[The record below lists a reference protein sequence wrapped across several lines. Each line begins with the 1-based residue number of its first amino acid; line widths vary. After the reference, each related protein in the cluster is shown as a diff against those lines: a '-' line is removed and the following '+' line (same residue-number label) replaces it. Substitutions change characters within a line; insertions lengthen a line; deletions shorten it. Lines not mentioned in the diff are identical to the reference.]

1 MEPRMHRFTL
11 AFDDPQLEAGY
22 RASRSYRWRAFALAT
37 SVAVFI
43 PWGTLAVWGYLTGR
57 YERPIYEAV
66 GLIVFPSTLL
76 TLLVTRVVPASRR
89 NAAVA
94 IGAPTLGVVIAL
106 VFGLSPLRIGYDVQ
120 WFRYSVA
127 AFSVNLLVQHTFT
140 NARFP
145 MRQLTTWFVII
156 VRLLAVAAVTPVD
169 HLAAALG
176 EEILWMSIAQTVG
189 TYVSYKNE
197 RLSRRIFLERT
208 RSERLLQN
216 MLPGSIAERLKRNPG
231 AIADHFDAVSVL
243 FADIVGF
250 TPLSE
255 KLTPAE
261 LVDLLNRV
269 FSAFDALVL
278 ELKLEKIKTI
288 GDAYMVVAG
297 VPQPRADHAH
307 AAAELALRMR
317 EALTKIAEGKL
328 ALRIGINSGPV
339 VAGVIGT
346 TKYSYDLWGDTVNT
360 ASRMESHGA
369 PHEIHVTDACRLA
382 LGDAFELSDRGTI
395 DVKGKGPMRT
405 FWLKGRRNSATSQ
418 APARSEPSTTS

>member
-11 AFDDPQLEAGY
+11 AFDDPQLEASY

-37 SVAVFI
+37 SIAVFI
-43 PWGTLAVWGYLTGR
+43 PWSTLVLWGYATGR
-57 YERPIYEAV
+57 YERPIFEAV
-66 GLIVFPSTLL
+66 GFIVFPSTLL
-76 TLLVTRVVPASRR
+76 ALLVTRLVPASRR
-89 NAAVA
+89 DAAVA
-94 IGAPTLGVVIAL
+94 VAAPILGTVIAL
-106 VFGLSPLRIGYDVQ
+106 VLGLSVLRIGYDVV
-120 WFRYSVA
+120 WARYSVA
-127 AFSVNLLVQHTFT
+127 AFAVNLLVQHTFT

-145 MRQLTTWFVII
+145 MRQLTTWFVLIL
-156 VRLLAVAAVTPVD
+156 RLVAVAVVTPAE
-169 HLAAALG
+169 HLAAAIG
-176 EEILWMSIAQTVG
+176 EELLWLSIAQTMG
-189 TYVSYKNE
+189 TYASYKNE
-197 RLSRRIFLERT
+197 RLSRRIFLERV

-216 MLPGSIAERLKRNPG
+216 MLPASIAERLKRNPG

-255 KLTPAE
+255 ELTPAE

-317 EALTKIAEGKL
+317 EALSKIAEGKL

-369 PHEIHVTDACRLA
+369 PHEIHLTDACRSA
-382 LGDAFELSDRGTI
+382 LGDAFELSDRGVI

-405 FWLKGRRNSATSQ
+405 WWLKGRSNPATAQ
-418 APARSEPSTTS
+418 APGRSEPATTA